1 MGYRMSSR
9 GAVWAAACMAVV
21 YLATPRVR
29 AAEPIEE
36 VVITSTKRPQSMQDA
51 SVSVSAI
58 DTEALIDAQIDTL
71 EDIQQVLPGIKVGND
86 FSFAKIFVRGIGLN
100 SAFPGLDPSVA
111 LHVDGAVVAQA
122 AGQFT
127 SLFDVERV
135 ELLRGPQGTLYGRNA
150 TGGSINLI
158 TKKPTVEPEGYAR
171 VTVGGRDLNLLT
183 DAALG
188 GPLLGESVL
197 GRVAVHLQDRDGYG
211 THTGTGKDIDDAKVR
226 AGRTHLLFALQDDV
240 ELLLSAEYYDEN
252 DHSKAFKFLEPSFP
266 DTEIPGLRA
275 LGLPNVQA
283 RSRNL
288 GGDFRPTNDRETWS
302 VTSNLSFELTPA
314 ITLRSI
320 TNHRQLDD
328 LLIQDFDT
336 SDTVVGSFPPA
347 PTSTTQLQGVTERQS
362 SQELQLVYGGESLTG
377 LVGLYW
383 ITEKV
388 NSDIR
393 IGRDP
398 ENLPDRSRVNILA
411 DLDVD
416 AHAAFANF
424 SYAITDHVSVKFG
437 GRFSAERRQVTN
449 RFGVA
454 SPTDAEAIY
463 DARKKDVDRFSHLS
477 PELGL
482 EYRPLDNLLAY
493 ATYSEGFKS
502 GTANLGERSPSV
514 VDPEK
519 IESFELGLKSDFFDG
534 RLIANLALFDF
545 EVEDGQFDRTFPIAA
560 PPFFAVTLENAATTE
575 GRGAEL
581 EARWLAA
588 EGLSLNLAGTL
599 YDIEFDDFQS
609 RNPLDPALFG
619 PGGAS
624 VPPLDL
630 SGNPTRNTP
639 DWTLQLGAT
648 YELLLPNGGTL
659 ALGADL
665 SATDRI
671 YFTEFKNPRL
681 SQSSYTLIDA
691 NLRYTTPDGRV
702 SVSLFAKNITDEFV
716 LAGAFAIATS
726 RTIGGTYL
734 PPRTYGVTI
743 SYSF

>member
-1 MGYRMSSR
+1 MSYRR
-9 GAVWAAACMAVV
+9 TIWVAVV
-21 YLATPRVR
+21 LSAAGLAGNRTQ

-36 VVITSTKRPQSMQDA
+36 VVITSTKRPQTLQDA

-58 DTEALIDAQIDTL
+58 DTERLVDAQIDTL

-111 LHVDGAVVAQA
+111 LHTDGAVVAQA

-135 ELLRGPQGTLYGRNA
+135 ELLRGPQGSLYGRNA
-150 TGGSINLI
+150 TGGSINLV
-158 TKKPTVEPEGYAR
+158 TKKPTLDTEGYAR

-183 DAALG
+183 DAAIG
-188 GPLLGESVL
+188 GPLVGESVL
-197 GRVAVHLQDRDGYG
+197 GRVALHLQDRDGYG
-211 THTGTGKDIDDAKVR
+211 THTGSGEDIDDAKVM
-226 AGRTHLLFALQDDV
+226 AGRSHLLVAFRDDL
-240 ELLLSAEYYDEN
+240 ELLFSGEYYDEN
-252 DHSKAFKFLEPSFP
+252 DHSKALKFLEPSFP
-266 DTEIPGLRA
+266 DTPIAGLQA
-275 LGLPNVQA
+275 LGLPNVQPH
-283 RSRNL
+283 SRNV

-302 VTSNLSFELTPA
+302 LTSNLSFELSPST
-314 ITLRSI
+314 TLRSI

-336 SDTVVGSFPPA
+336 SDTVVGTFPPS

-362 SQELQLVYGGESLTG
+362 SQELQLVYGGESLSG

-398 ENLPDRSRVNILA
+398 ENAPDLSRVNILA

-416 AHAAFANF
+416 AYAAFTNF
-424 SYAITDHVSVKFG
+424 TYAFTDQLSVKFG

-449 RFGVA
+449 RFGIAGPVQA
-454 SPTDAEAIY
+454 AAVY
-463 DARKKDVDRFSHLS
+463 DPRKKDADRFTNLS
-477 PELGL
+477 PEIGL
-482 EYRPLDNLLAY
+482 EYRPLDNVLAY

-502 GTANLGERSPSV
+502 GTANLGERSPHV
-514 VDPEK
+514 VDPEQV
-519 IESFELGLKSDFFDG
+519 ESFELGLKTDFFDG
-534 RLIANLALFDF
+534 RVIANLSLFDY
-545 EVEDGQFDRTFPIAA
+545 EVADGQFDRTFPTAV
-560 PPFFAVTLENAATTE
+560 PPFFAATLENAATTQ

-581 EARWLAA
+581 ETRWLVID
-588 EGLSLNLAGTL
+588 GLILELAGTA
-599 YDIEFDDFQS
+599 YDIEFDDFLS

-619 PGGAS
+619 PGGAQ

-630 SGNPTRNTP
+630 SGNPTRYTP
-639 DWTLQLGAT
+639 DWTLQIGAS
-648 YELLLPNGGTL
+648 YELLLANGGTL
-659 ALGADL
+659 AFGSGL
-665 SATDRI
+665 SATDRQ

-681 SQSSYTLIDA
+681 SQSAYTLIDA
-691 NLRYTTPDGRV
+691 NVRYTTPSGKI
-702 SVSLFAKNITDEFV
+702 SVNFFAKNITDEFV
-716 LAGAFAIATS
+716 LAGAFAISTS
-726 RTIGGTYL
+726 RTIAGTYL
-734 PPRTYGVTI
+734 PPRTYGVTV